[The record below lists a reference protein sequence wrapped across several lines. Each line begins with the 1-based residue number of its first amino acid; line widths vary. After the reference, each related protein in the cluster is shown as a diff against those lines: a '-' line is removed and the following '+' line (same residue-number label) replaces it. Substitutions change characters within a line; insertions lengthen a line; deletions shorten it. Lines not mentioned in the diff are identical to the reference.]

1 MVVVRFPALG
11 NGLFRCMGP
20 GLPPRV
26 AAVLD
31 FWCAGVRSGWEWDG
45 AVVLVSAGLEHNKV
59 HYRTPLSIC

>member
-1 MVVVRFPALG
+1 MYNFEVCVVVVRFPALG

-45 AVVLVSAGLEHNKV
+45 AVVSGVR
-59 HYRTPLSIC
+59 RTRT